1 MKTKLRIFAIVAGLA
16 TSSGAEPIEYWNF
29 NEQPRADLEL
39 IENSGMMG
47 SIWNWATMGSME
59 TDGDGH
65 FIIKGDSGS
74 LTRKL
79 PKAGSASAL
88 VDRDIYATP
97 LAGDST
103 YSLKVNFSGWNM
115 AETPAGDSLIFKA
128 TDTNGAMIA
137 SISIKRMANNRV
149 QIQLASAGS
158 NYRGTPYPLKSG
170 PVSLEIRFN
179 FSTDTAEYYIDG
191 VQTEQFDNFSPN
203 ALGSLILL
211 TDGAWNRSEA
221 WIKLDSMGLGI
232 HDPSALPSAQLNLEN
247 KYTKI
252 ISKTFSSAP
261 LASFDVQKG
270 DVVLVLVSANKN
282 TEHGG
287 ESITFKGTA
296 SVGKLVFEKTI
307 SKGPSTYAW
316 HATADTKGSIEVNL
330 SKSGDAL
337 WTTGLYHLRSS
348 SGSIEQIGI
357 AHGTGQLEATAS
369 YTFPSPFSGLYFE
382 SCSTYNSGGATAKNS
397 GTTIDLANND
407 VRRNVAHG
415 AFTQKGSLD
424 NTWKSQPGDRPIT
437 LLGIAFGC
445 APNP

>member
-29 NEQPRADLEL
+29 NEQPRADMEL
-39 IENSGMMG
+39 VENSGLMG
-47 SIWNWATMGSME
+47 SIWNWATMGAME

-65 FIIKGDSGS
+65 FVIQGDCGK

-79 PKAGSASAL
+79 PKAGSAGAL
-88 VDRDIYATP
+88 VGQDIYSAP

-103 YSLKVNFSGWNM
+103 YSLKMDLSKWDM
-115 AETPAGDSLIFKA
+115 AETRIGDCLIFKA
-128 TDTNGAMIA
+128 TDTNGAMVA

-149 QIQLASAGS
+149 QLQMASAGS
-158 NYRGTPYPLKSG
+158 NYRGIPRPLKGG
-170 PVSLEIRFN
+170 PVSMEIRFN

-191 VQTEQFDNFSPN
+191 IQTKRFDNFDSGSI
-203 ALGSLILL
+203 GSLILL
-211 TDGAWNRSEA
+211 TDGAWNKTEA
-221 WIKLDSMGLGI
+221 WVKLDSMGLAI
-232 HDPSALPSAQLNLEN
+232 YDPSAPPPARLNLET

-252 ISKTFSSAP
+252 IPNSFSGKT

-287 ESITFKGTA
+287 GAITFGGTA
-296 SVGKLVFEKTI
+296 AVGERVFEKNF
-307 SKGPSTYAW
+307 SKGPTTYAW
-316 HATADTKGSIEVNL
+316 HATAETKGSVEVGL
-330 SKSGDAL
+330 SKTGNAL

-348 SGSIEQIGI
+348 SGAIGQIGI
-357 AHGTGQLEATAS
+357 AHGSGELEATAS
-369 YTFPSPFSGLYFE
+369 YTFPTPSSGIFFE
-382 SCSTYNSGGATAKNS
+382 ACSTYNSGGATAKNP
-397 GTTIDLANND
+397 GATVDLENND
-407 VRRNVAHG
+407 ARRIVAHG
-415 AFTQKGSLD
+415 AFTQKDSLA

-445 APNP
+445 ATNR